1 MTKNFTLIF
10 FTLLIVAVLL
20 AGFSSYKL
28 KDRLNN
34 LDAQLNNL
42 DVQIEEMEKMLGEM
56 SN

>member
-10 FTLLIVAVLL
+10 FTLLLVAVLL

-28 KDRLNN
+28 KDRLNS
-34 LDAQLNNL
+34 LDAQLDNL

>member
-10 FTLLIVAVLL
+10 FTLLLVAVLL

-28 KDRLNN
+28 KDRLNS
-34 LDAQLNNL
+34 LDAQLDNL
-42 DVQIEEMEKMLGEM
+42 DVQIEVMEKMLDEM

>member
-10 FTLLIVAVLL
+10 LTMLFVALLL

-28 KDRLNN
+28 KDRLNS
-34 LDAQLNNL
+34 LDAK
-42 DVQIEEMEKMLGEM
+42 IEEMEKMLGEM